1 MIKLML
7 DKVLRIS
14 EVIELK
20 WRNIDLM
27 SGKIKAVE
35 GKGAKDISP
44 HNLRHTCASDFL
56 RVCTF

>member
-1 MIKLML
+1 ML